1 VNQNKCNGLIVLN
14 PEPLYYVVLL
24 MPANNPQTSG
34 SGSSGARLP
43 VIRFEE
49 EMHNLVSAASELI
62 EQEKEFAVVMVLRSQ
77 GSSAVKTGAKAIV
90 LPEGRIIGWL
100 GGWCS
105 ENAVLTAAL
114 EALEKGTP
122 KIVRLVM
129 KGDELRK
136 IGEDVIEVGTPCGG
150 EVDIYIEPV
159 YPRLQLLLVGDNEV
173 TRMLAKIGKILG
185 YKIAVY
191 DMMATK
197 EKYPEADIIINS
209 PSSLEKIRIDRNTI
223 AILATMGKT
232 WVDEETLERLLKT
245 DIGLIELVSSTRRA
259 QEVLKLLIKK
269 GYKPEDLRRIVT
281 PAGIDIGAISPGEIA
296 ISVLAEIIMFRRG
309 GSGKSMREVKGDP
322 LEIVLSAIESP
333 ALSRPEQ

>member
-1 VNQNKCNGLIVLN
+1 MSIS
-14 PEPLYYVVLL
+14 
-24 MPANNPQTSG
+24 NPQTRG
-34 SGSSGARLP
+34 SGSSGPRIP

-49 EMHNLVSAASELI
+49 DMHNFVSAAGELI
-62 EQEKEFAVVMVLRSQ
+62 DQGKEFAVVMVIRSQ
-77 GSSAVKTGAKAIV
+77 GSSAVKVGAKAIV

-122 KIVRLVM
+122 RLVRLVM
-129 KGDELRK
+129 RGDELKRV
-136 IGEDVIEVGTPCGG
+136 GEDVIEVGTPCGG

-159 YPRLQLLLVGDNEV
+159 YPRPQLLLVGDNEV
-173 TRMLAKIGKILG
+173 TMFLAKIGKILG
-185 YKIAVY
+185 YRVALY

-197 EKYPEADIIINS
+197 EKYPEADVIINS

-223 AILATMGKT
+223 AILSTMGKT
-232 WVDEETLERLLKT
+232 WVDEEILDRLLKT
-245 DIGLIELVSSTRRA
+245 DIGLIELVSSVRRA
-259 QEVLKLLIKK
+259 KEIFRLLIKK
-269 GYKPEDLRRIVT
+269 GYRPEDLRRVIT

-296 ISVLAEIIMFRRG
+296 ISVLTEIIRIRRG

-322 LEIVLSAIESP
+322 LEILLQELGEKQYAEAITSTGLEPGAPGPS
-333 ALSRPEQ
+333 